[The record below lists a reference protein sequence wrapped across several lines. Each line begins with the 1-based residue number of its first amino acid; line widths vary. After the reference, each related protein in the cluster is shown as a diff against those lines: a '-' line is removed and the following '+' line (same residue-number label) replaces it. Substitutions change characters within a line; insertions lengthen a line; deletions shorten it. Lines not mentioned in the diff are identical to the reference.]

1 MYVSHCVVMRK
12 LVYLIL
18 LLLVFACSKIEH
30 KQKMLEGNWKLNV
43 VRIEDGEGFMFYD
56 STAVGAFT
64 FLNNTLSG
72 RADYTYSYFG
82 QYQVSDSV
90 LFENTPVLLSTDGM
104 YIQIAR
110 PTDTLQA
117 KLIML
122 TKKQLTFEYY
132 DFLQYRLKRFSLT
145 KQ

>member
-1 MYVSHCVVMRK
+1 MRK
-12 LVYLIL
+12 LVYLFL
-18 LLLVFACSKIEH
+18 LFLVFACSKMEH

-72 RADYTYSYFG
+72 SADYTYSYFG

-90 LFENTPVLLSTDGM
+90 LFENTPVSLSTDGM

>member
-12 LVYLIL
+12 LVYLFL
-18 LLLVFACSKIEH
+18 LVLVFACSKIEH
-30 KQKMLEGNWKLNV
+30 KQKILEGNWKLNV
-43 VRIEDGEGFMFYD
+43 VRIEDGEGFLFYD

-64 FLNNTLSG
+64 FLSNTLSG
-72 RADYTYSYFG
+72 RADYSYSYFG
-82 QYQVSDSV
+82 QYQVTDSV
-90 LFENTPVLLSTDGM
+90 LFENTAVSLSTDGQ
-104 YIQIAR
+104 YLQIAR

-117 KLIML
+117 KIIML

-145 KQ
+145 KY

>member
-1 MYVSHCVVMRK
+1 MRK
-12 LVYLIL
+12 LIFLFFL
-18 LLLVFACSKIEH
+18 FLVFACSKIEH
-30 KQKMLEGNWKLNV
+30 KQKMLQGNWKLNV
-43 VRIEDGEGFMFYD
+43 VRIEDGEGFIFYD
-56 STAVGAFT
+56 SAAVGAFT
-64 FLNNTLSG
+64 FLDNTLSG

-82 QYQVSDSV
+82 LYQVSDSV
-90 LFENTPVLLSTDGM
+90 LFENTEVALSADGM

-132 DFLQYRLKRFSLT
+132 DFLQYRLKRFSLS

>member
-1 MYVSHCVVMRK
+1 MRK

-18 LLLVFACSKIEH
+18 LFLVFACSKIEH

-90 LFENTPVLLSTDGM
+90 LFENTAVSLSADGM

-110 PTDTLQA
+110 LTDTLQA

>member
-1 MYVSHCVVMRK
+1 MRK
-12 LVYLIL
+12 FIFLFFLF
-18 LLLVFACSKIEH
+18 LVFACSKIEH
-30 KQKMLEGNWKLNV
+30 KQKMLQGNWKLNV
-43 VRIEDGEGFMFYD
+43 VRIEDGEGFIFYD
-56 STAVGAFT
+56 SAAVGAFT
-64 FLNNTLSG
+64 FLDNTLSG

-82 QYQVSDSV
+82 LYQVSDSV
-90 LFENTPVLLSTDGM
+90 LFENTEVALSADGM

-132 DFLQYRLKRFSLT
+132 DFLQYRLKRFSLS

>member
-1 MYVSHCVVMRK
+1 MRK
-12 LVYLIL
+12 LVYLFL
-18 LLLVFACSKIEH
+18 LLFVFACSKMEH

-43 VRIEDGEGFMFYD
+43 VRIEDGEGFIFYD
-56 STAVGAFT
+56 SAAVGAFT
-64 FLNNTLSG
+64 FMNNTLSG
-72 RADYTYSYFG
+72 SADYTYSYFG

-90 LFENTPVLLSTDGM
+90 LFENTPVSLSTDGM

-132 DFLQYRLKRFSLT
+132 DFLQYRLKRYSLT

>member
-1 MYVSHCVVMRK
+1 MRK
-12 LVYLIL
+12 LVYLFL

-56 STAVGAFT
+56 SAAVGAFT

-72 RADYTYSYFG
+72 RANYTYSYFG

-90 LFENTPVLLSTDGM
+90 LFENTAVSLSTDGM

-132 DFLQYRLKRFSLT
+132 DFLQYRLKRYSLT

>member
-1 MYVSHCVVMRK
+1 MRK
-12 LVYLIL
+12 LVYLFL

-90 LFENTPVLLSTDGM
+90 LFENTAVSLSTDGM

-132 DFLQYRLKRFSLT
+132 DFLQYRLKRYSLT

>member
-1 MYVSHCVVMRK
+1 MRK
-12 LVYLIL
+12 LVYLFL
-18 LLLVFACSKIEH
+18 LFLVFACSKMEH

-43 VRIEDGEGFMFYD
+43 VRIEDGEGFIFYD

-72 RADYTYSYFG
+72 SADYTYSYFG

-90 LFENTPVLLSTDGM
+90 LFENTPVSLSTDGM

>member
-1 MYVSHCVVMRK
+1 MRK
-12 LVYLIL
+12 LIFLFFL
-18 LLLVFACSKIEH
+18 FLVFACSKIEH
-30 KQKMLEGNWKLNV
+30 KQKMLQGNWKLNV
-43 VRIEDGEGFMFYD
+43 VRIEDGEGFIFYD
-56 STAVGAFT
+56 SAAVGAFA
-64 FLNNTLSG
+64 FLDNTLSG

-82 QYQVSDSV
+82 LYQVSDSV
-90 LFENTPVLLSTDGM
+90 LFENTEVALSADGM

-132 DFLQYRLKRFSLT
+132 DFLQYRLKRFSLS

>member
-1 MYVSHCVVMRK
+1 MRK

-18 LLLVFACSKIEH
+18 LFLVFACSKIEH

-90 LFENTPVLLSTDGM
+90 LFENTAVSLSTDGM

>member
-1 MYVSHCVVMRK
+1 MRK
-12 LVYLIL
+12 FVYLFL

-90 LFENTPVLLSTDGM
+90 LFENTAVSLSADGM

-110 PTDTLQA
+110 LTDTLQA

>member
-12 LVYLIL
+12 LVYVFLWF
-18 LLLVFACSKIEH
+18 LVFACSKIEH

-56 STAVGAFT
+56 SAAVGAFT
-64 FLNNTLSG
+64 FLNNTLFG

-82 QYQVSDSV
+82 LYQVSDSV
-90 LFENTPVLLSTDGM
+90 LFENTALALSADGM

>member
-1 MYVSHCVVMRK
+1 MRK

-90 LFENTPVLLSTDGM
+90 LFENTAVSLSTDGM

-110 PTDTLQA
+110 QTDTLQA